1 METVS
6 INKLFYVSKSAN
18 RSRHFVLARVECVMK
33 IGLALAALFGS
44 ASGCSTICVGKLA
57 STDGSVFTTHSDD
70 GEGNPDPR
78 IVMVR

>member
-1 METVS
+1 
-6 INKLFYVSKSAN
+6 
-18 RSRHFVLARVECVMK
+18 MK